1 MIIRSVVEQEVEDV
15 HAGVGFCL
23 VELGIAAAQAG
34 NGDEFFVL
42 DIEHAGEGAAGGLE
56 LIGFVF
62 IAAAFG
68 AHILYPAVFVVGHN
82 IPLQNKPEKMIT
94 PCGARVKRV
103 QLIVES
109 HFVIFLYYLYHS
121 QFLYVLYHI

>member
-1 MIIRSVVEQEVEDV
+1 MKMIIRSVVEQEVEDV
-15 HAGVGFCL
+15 HAGVG
-23 VELGIAAAQAG
+23 LGLIKLGVAAAHAG

-68 AHILYPAVFVVGHN
+68 AHILYSAVFVVCHI
-82 IPLQNKPEKMIT
+82 IPSKINLRK
-94 PCGARVKRV
+94 
-103 QLIVES
+103 
-109 HFVIFLYYLYHS
+109 
-121 QFLYVLYHI
+121 